1 MTHERQY
8 AICWISLG
16 CPKNL
21 VDTERVLGRLVERG
35 WLLCEQPEQADIIIV
50 NTCGFIQD
58 AAAESKQ
65 LLSQLSELKKN
76 GCAGIIAAGCLVERM
91 GNALSADVPDVD
103 AFVGIADADEIEAA
117 CREIIRGR
125 GRLFTRKP
133 HALHNDTGRLRI
145 TPRHYSYLQIT
156 DGCNNRCSYCV
167 IPLIRGSLRSK
178 PLDAVI
184 EEARELVG
192 DGVRELNVIGQ
203 DTTSYGR
210 DAANGEDLA
219 TLLRELCRLDV
230 EWIRL
235 LYTHPAHL
243 TDSVIEAVAEN
254 DKIVNY
260 VDMPIQHINDDIL
273 RRMNRIVGRERIEE
287 QIARLRAAIPG
298 VILRTSVIV
307 GLPGET
313 QEAFEELLEFVEEAR
328 FERLGAFAYS
338 REEGVPAYDFPDQ
351 VPEKT
356 RRKRMDLIMRRQRRI
371 AAEFAESM
379 IGKTVDV
386 VVEGKSKA
394 KRSLWEGR
402 TCGDAPDV
410 DAIIYLSGKNL
421 VPGMFAKARITGSR
435 DYDLEGEIL
444 A

>member
-1 MTHERQY
+1 MTHKRRY
-8 AICWISLG
+8 ALCWISLG

-35 WLLCEQPEQADIIIV
+35 WLLCEQPEQADIVIV
-50 NTCGFIQD
+50 NTCGFIQE

-133 HALHNDTGRLRI
+133 HPPHNDTGRLRI

-167 IPLIRGSLRSK
+167 IPLIRGPLRSK
-178 PLDAVI
+178 PPDAVI
-184 EEARELVG
+184 EEARELIS

-203 DTTSYGR
+203 DTTSYGK
-210 DAANGEDLA
+210 DTANGEDLA

-273 RRMNRIVGRERIEE
+273 RRMNRIVGRERIED

-313 QEAFEELLEFVEEAR
+313 HEAFEELLEFVEEAR
-328 FERLGAFAYS
+328 FERLGTFAYS

-356 RRKRMDLIMRRQRRI
+356 RRKRLDLIMRRQREI

-386 VVEGKSKA
+386 VVEGKSKT

-402 TCGDAPDV
+402 TYGDAPDV
-410 DAIIYLSGKNL
+410 DGIIYLSGKNL
-421 VPGMFAKARITGSR
+421 EPGMFAKARITGSR